1 MQWLNEND
9 EVSMEFLRG
18 AYDRDKK
25 DGVSCSNEGKSK
37 YSCLLFRNYIQGE
50 CSQNPE
56 VDLPVQLHI
65 MATSIQLPPALS
77 GQFHSHPFIFSLY

>member
-25 DGVSCSNEGKSK
+25 DGVSCSNEDKSK
-37 YSCLLFRNYIQGE
+37 YSCLQ
-50 CSQNPE
+50 CSGIISKENVLGILKLIYQYSR
-56 VDLPVQLHI
+56 
-65 MATSIQLPPALS
+65 T
-77 GQFHSHPFIFSLY
+77 

>member
-37 YSCLLFRNYIQGE
+37 YSGLQ
-50 CSQNPE
+50 CSGIISKENTRNPE

-65 MATSIQLPPALS
+65 MATSIQQPPALS
-77 GQFHSHPFIFSLY
+77 GQFHSRPFIFSLF

>member
-25 DGVSCSNEGKSK
+25 DGVSCSYEGKSK
-37 YSCLLFRNYIQGE
+37 YTCLQR
-50 CSQNPE
+50 
-56 VDLPVQLHI
+56 
-65 MATSIQLPPALS
+65 S
-77 GQFHSHPFIFSLY
+77 GIISKENVLGISKLIYQYQYSRT